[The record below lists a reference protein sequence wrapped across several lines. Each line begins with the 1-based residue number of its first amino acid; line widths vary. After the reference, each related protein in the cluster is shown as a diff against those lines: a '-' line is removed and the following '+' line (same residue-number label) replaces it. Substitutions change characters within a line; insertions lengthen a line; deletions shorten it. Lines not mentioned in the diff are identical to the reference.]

1 MELSA
6 IAFCSLCSYFNSI
19 REQLEFMIS
28 RVKRFVKIR
37 NLKENRQ
44 ANNRKFKT
52 IAVISFIY
60 NNNNNN
66 KIGDGHFKSFQIS

>member
-1 MELSA
+1 
-6 IAFCSLCSYFNSI
+6 
-19 REQLEFMIS
+19 MIS

-37 NLKENRQ
+37 NLKENKQ
-44 ANNRKFKT
+44 ANNNRKFKT

-60 NNNNNN
+60 NNNNN

>member
-1 MELSA
+1 
-6 IAFCSLCSYFNSI
+6 
-19 REQLEFMIS
+19 MIS

-37 NLKENRQ
+37 NLKENKQ
-44 ANNRKFKT
+44 ANNNRKFKT
-52 IAVISFIY
+52 IAAISFIY

>member
-1 MELSA
+1 
-6 IAFCSLCSYFNSI
+6 
-19 REQLEFMIS
+19 MIS

>member
-1 MELSA
+1 
-6 IAFCSLCSYFNSI
+6 
-19 REQLEFMIS
+19 MIS

-37 NLKENRQ
+37 NLKENKQ
-44 ANNRKFKT
+44 ANNNRKFKT
-52 IAVISFIY
+52 IAAISFNY